1 MPTKKLFSKKYYWLW
16 IILLLSMVVW
26 VLSIRATKNNLATVE
41 INNQIFSC
49 FVAQTNLEKY
59 QGLSGRP
66 ELETKQGMI
75 FVFNQETPNFV
86 MRNMNFPLDVIF
98 INQGK
103 ITKIYKNLKPEGP
116 QPQIEYPADGA
127 TDYVLEIN
135 SGLSDQYN
143 FKIND
148 EVKINFLN

>member
-1 MPTKKLFSKKYYWLW
+1 MSTKKIFSKKYYWLW
-16 IILLLSMVVW
+16 IILLFSMIVW
-26 VLSIRATKNNLATVE
+26 IFSMIASKNNLATVE
-41 INNQIFSC
+41 INNQTFDC
-49 FVAQTNLEKY
+49 FVAKSNWEKY
-59 QGLSGRP
+59 QGLSDRRK
-66 ELETKQGMI
+66 LEAKQGMI
-75 FVFNQETPNFV
+75 FVFQQETPEFV
-86 MRNMNFPLDVIF
+86 MRNMKFPLDIIF

-116 QPQIEYPADGA
+116 QPQTRYPATGV

-135 SGLSDQYN
+135 AGLSDKYN